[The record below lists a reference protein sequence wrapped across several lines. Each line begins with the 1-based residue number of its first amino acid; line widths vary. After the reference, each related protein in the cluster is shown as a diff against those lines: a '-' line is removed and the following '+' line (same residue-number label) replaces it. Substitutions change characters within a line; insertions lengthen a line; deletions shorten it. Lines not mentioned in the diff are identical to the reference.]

1 MRSLEEINWSLL
13 MIKFFKNIFY
23 KKNIKNKSALKD
35 EFDINSISLVL
46 AYEVARSD
54 GEIDINEIKY
64 LKSLIDDSECKDK
77 ILNQLEEFSEN
88 NASFYNLIKEIN
100 DNCSIDQKE
109 GIIRLLWDVAYSD
122 EFLEVHEERIIRRI
136 ADLIMIKDVRVLRL
150 KDDSKNLKFNN

>member
-1 MRSLEEINWSLL
+1 
-13 MIKFFKNIFY
+13 MIKFFKNLFNN
-23 KKNIKNKSALKD
+23 KNVKD
-35 EFDINSISLVL
+35 ESLSKEGFDIHSTSLVL

-54 GEIDINEIKY
+54 GEVDINEIEY
-64 LKSLIDDSECKDK
+64 LKGLIDDSECKDE

-88 NASFYNLIKEIN
+88 NASFYNLIKDIN

>member
-1 MRSLEEINWSLL
+1 
-13 MIKFFKNIFY
+13 MIKFFKNLFNN
-23 KKNIKNKSALKD
+23 KNIKNESLSK
-35 EFDINSISLVL
+35 EGFDIHSTSLVL

-54 GEIDINEIKY
+54 GEIDINEIEY
-64 LKSLIDDSECKDK
+64 LKGLIDDSECKDK

-88 NASFYNLIKEIN
+88 NVSFYNLIKDIN

-136 ADLIMIKDVRVLRL
+136 ADLIMIKDIRVLRL
-150 KDDSKNLKFNN
+150 KDDSKNLKFNS

>member
-1 MRSLEEINWSLL
+1 MIN
-13 MIKFFKNIFY
+13 FFKKLFNN
-23 KKNIKNKSALKD
+23 KNIKNESPSKEGL
-35 EFDINSISLVL
+35 DIHSISLIL

-54 GEIDINEIKY
+54 GEIDINEIEY
-64 LKSLIDDSECKDK
+64 LKGLIDDSECKDE

-100 DNCSIDQKE
+100 DNCTKDQKE

-122 EFLEVHEERIIRRI
+122 EFLEIHEERIIRRI

>member
-1 MRSLEEINWSLL
+1 
-13 MIKFFKNIFY
+13 MIKFFKNLF
-23 KKNIKNKSALKD
+23 KNKNTKDESPLKD
-35 EFDINSISLVL
+35 EFDIHSTSLVL

-54 GEIDINEIKY
+54 GEIDTNEIEY

-77 ILNQLEEFSEN
+77 ILNQLDEFSEN
-88 NASFYNLIKEIN
+88 NASFYDLIKDIN
-100 DNCSIDQKE
+100 DSCTIDQKE

-150 KDDSKNLKFNN
+150 KDDSKNFKFNN

>member
-1 MRSLEEINWSLL
+1 
-13 MIKFFKNIFY
+13 MIKFIKNFFKN
-23 KKNIKNKSALKD
+23 KKTDDLDSAKQ
-35 EFDINSISLVL
+35 EFDIHSTSLVL

-54 GEIDINEIKY
+54 GEIDANEIEY
-64 LKSLIDDSECKDK
+64 LESLIDDSECKDE

-88 NASFYNLIKEIN
+88 NASFYNLIKDIN

-109 GIIRLLWDVAYSD
+109 GIIKLLWDTAYSD

>member
-1 MRSLEEINWSLL
+1 
-13 MIKFFKNIFY
+13 MIKFFKNLFNN
-23 KKNIKNKSALKD
+23 KNIKNESLSK
-35 EFDINSISLVL
+35 EGFDIHSTSLVL

-54 GEIDINEIKY
+54 GEIDINEIEY
-64 LKSLIDDSECKDK
+64 LKGLIDDSECKDK

-88 NASFYNLIKEIN
+88 NVSFYNLIKDIN

-136 ADLIMIKDVRVLRL
+136 ADLIMIRDIRVLRL

>member
-1 MRSLEEINWSLL
+1 
-13 MIKFFKNIFY
+13 MIKFLKNLFNNKN
-23 KKNIKNKSALKD
+23 KKNESITKE
-35 EFDINSISLVL
+35 EFDIHSTSLVL

-54 GEIDINEIKY
+54 GEIDINEIEY
-64 LKSLIDDSECKDK
+64 LKNLIDDSECKDE

-88 NASFYNLIKEIN
+88 NASFYDLIKDIN
-100 DNCSIDQKE
+100 DKCSKEQKE

-150 KDDSKNLKFNN
+150 KDDSKNLKFNS

>member
-1 MRSLEEINWSLL
+1 
-13 MIKFFKNIFY
+13 MIKFFKNLFNN
-23 KKNIKNKSALKD
+23 KNVKNESLSK
-35 EFDINSISLVL
+35 EGFDIHSTSLVL

-54 GEIDINEIKY
+54 GEVDINEIEY
-64 LKSLIDDSECKDK
+64 LKGLIDDSECKDK

-88 NASFYNLIKEIN
+88 NASFYNLIKDIN

-109 GIIRLLWDVAYSD
+109 EIIRLLWDVAYSD

-136 ADLIMIKDVRVLRL
+136 ADLIIIKDVRVLRL

>member
-1 MRSLEEINWSLL
+1 
-13 MIKFFKNIFY
+13 MIKFFKNLFD
-23 KKNIKNKSALKD
+23 KKNIKNESAIKE
-35 EFDINSISLVL
+35 EFDIHSTSLIL

-54 GEIDINEIKY
+54 GEIDTNEIEY
-64 LKSLIDDSECKDK
+64 LKSLIDDSECKDE

-88 NASFYNLIKEIN
+88 NASFYNLIKDIN

-109 GIIRLLWDVAYSD
+109 GIIKLLWGIAYSD